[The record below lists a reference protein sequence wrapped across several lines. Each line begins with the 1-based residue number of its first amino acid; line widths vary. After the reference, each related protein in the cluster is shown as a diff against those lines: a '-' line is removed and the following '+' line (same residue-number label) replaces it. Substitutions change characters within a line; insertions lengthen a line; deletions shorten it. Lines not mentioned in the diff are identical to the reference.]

1 MATSLATSAFSLPKH
16 LAAGIW
22 SKASTGSTIAAL
34 SGSEPQQ
41 FGETQI
47 MTFTTRPKAQFV
59 AEGAQKSGT
68 DPGFSTKT
76 VVPRKAQVTM
86 RFNEEVQW
94 ADEDYQLGVLSL
106 LSEEISA
113 ALSRALDLGVYHAI
127 NPLTGV
133 ALSGSPAK
141 ILDTTN
147 VVEILD
153 GTGGDANL
161 GADIE
166 VETAAGL
173 VISDGFVP
181 NGIALDPSYAWT
193 LATAR
198 YTDGRKKYPD
208 LGFGTAITSFEG
220 LNASVSSTVSA
231 PEATITD
238 GAYESSNPNVKA
250 ILGDFAQLRWG
261 VQRNI
266 PVEKIVYGDP
276 DGLGDLK
283 RSNQIALRGEVV
295 FGWAIM
301 DLGAFAV
308 IKNATDEGS

>member
-1 MATSLATSAFSLPKH
+1 MSSSLASSAFSLPKH

-22 SKASTGSTIAAL
+22 SKATTGSTIAAL

-47 MTFTTRPKAQFV
+47 LTFTTRPKAQFV
-59 AEGAQKSGT
+59 AEGATKSGT

-94 ADEDYQLGVLSL
+94 ADEDYQLGVLAL
-106 LSEEISA
+106 LSSEIA
-113 ALSRALDLGVYHAI
+113 GALSRALDLGVYHAV

-133 ALSGSPAK
+133 ALTGSPAK
-141 ILDTTN
+141 VLDTSNN
-147 VVEILD
+147 VEVLG
-153 GTGGDANL
+153 GTGASVNK

-166 VETAAGL
+166 VETCAGL
-173 VISDGFVP
+173 VIADGFVP

-208 LGFGTAITSFEG
+208 LGFGTAISNFEG

-231 PEATITD
+231 PEATISG
-238 GAYESSNPNVKA
+238 GAYASTNPNIKA
-250 ILGDFAQLRWG
+250 IVGDFSQIRWG
-261 VQRNI
+261 VQRSI

-276 DGLGDLK
+276 DGNGDLK
-283 RSNQIALRGEVV
+283 AKNQIALRGEVV

-301 DLGAFAV
+301 DLDAFGV
-308 IKNATDEGS
+308 IKNAVVET

>member
-1 MATSLATSAFSLPKH
+1 MASLATSAFSLPKH

-22 SKASTGSTIAAL
+22 SKASTGSTVAAL
-34 SGSEPQQ
+34 SGAEPQQ

-47 MTFTTRPKAQFV
+47 MTFTTAPKAQFV
-59 AEGAQKSGT
+59 AEGAQKADSSV
-68 DPGFSTKT
+68 GFGTKT
-76 VVPRKAQVTM
+76 VTPRKAQVTL

-94 ADEDYQLGVLSL
+94 ADEDYQLGVLTK
-106 LSEEISA
+106 LSEEISK
-113 ALSRALDLGVYHAI
+113 ALSRALDLGIYHAI

-141 ILDTTN
+141 ILDSTN

-153 GTGGDANL
+153 GTGGNAPQ

-181 NGIALDPSYAWT
+181 NGVAFDPSYAWT

-208 LGFGTAITSFEG
+208 LGFGTNISTFEG
-220 LNASVSSTVSA
+220 LNASVSDTVSA
-231 PEATITD
+231 PEAVISG
-238 GAYESSNPNVKA
+238 GAYNSSNPNVKA
-250 ILGDFAQLRWG
+250 ILGDFSQIRWG

-266 PVEKIVYGDP
+266 GVEKIVYGDP

-295 FGWAIM
+295 FGWVIM
-301 DLGAFAV
+301 DTSAFAV
-308 IKNATDEGS
+308 IKNATNES

>member
-1 MATSLATSAFSLPKH
+1 MASSLASSAFSLPKH
-16 LAAGIW
+16 LASGIW
-22 SKASTGSTIAAL
+22 SKASTGSTITAL

-47 MTFTTRPKAQFV
+47 MTFTTAPKAQFV
-59 AEGAQKSGT
+59 AEGASKTGT

-94 ADEDYQLGVLSL
+94 ADEDYQLGVLAL
-106 LSEEISA
+106 LSDEIGK
-113 ALSRALDLGVYHAI
+113 ALARALDLGIYHAI

-141 ILDTTN
+141 VLDSTN
-147 VVEILD
+147 VVEVLD
-153 GTGGDANL
+153 GTSANAPA

-173 VISDGFVP
+173 VIADGFVP
-181 NGIALDPSYAWT
+181 TGIALDPSYAWT

-198 YTDGRKKYPD
+198 YSDGRKKYPD
-208 LGFGTAITSFEG
+208 LGFGTAISTFEG

-231 PEATITD
+231 PEATISG
-238 GAYESSNPNVKA
+238 GAYATTNPNVKA
-250 ILGDFAQLRWG
+250 VLGDFSQIRWG

-266 PVEKIVYGDP
+266 PVEKIIYGDP

-283 RSNQIALRGEVV
+283 GKNQIALRGEVV

-301 DLGAFAV
+301 DLDAFAV
-308 IKNATDEGS
+308 IKNATNES

>member
-1 MATSLATSAFSLPKH
+1 MSSSLASSAFSLPKH

-22 SKASTGSTIAAL
+22 QKASTGSTIAAL

-47 MTFTTRPKAQFV
+47 MTFTTAPKAQFV
-59 AEGAQKSGT
+59 AEGGTKTGT
-68 DPGFSTKT
+68 DPGFSSKT

-94 ADEDYQLGVLSL
+94 ADEDYQLGVLAL
-106 LSEEISA
+106 LSDEISK
-113 ALSRALDLGVYHAI
+113 ALSRALDLGIYHAI

-141 ILDTTN
+141 ILDSTN
-147 VVEILD
+147 VVEVLD
-153 GTGGDANL
+153 GTGANAPA

-173 VISDGFVP
+173 VIADGFVP
-181 NGIALDPSYAWT
+181 TGIALDPSYAWT

-208 LGFGTAITSFEG
+208 LGFGTAISTFEG

-231 PEATITD
+231 PEATISG
-238 GAYESSNPNVKA
+238 GAYASTNPNVKA
-250 ILGDFAQLRWG
+250 ILGDFSQIRWG
-261 VQRNI
+261 VQRSI
-266 PVEKIVYGDP
+266 PVERIVYGDP

-283 RSNQIALRGEVV
+283 GANQIALRGEVV

-301 DLGAFAV
+301 DTDAFAV
-308 IKNATDEGS
+308 IKNATNES

>member
-16 LAAGIW
+16 LASGIW
-22 SKASTGSTIAAL
+22 KKAATGSTIAVL

-47 MTFTTRPKAQFV
+47 MTFTQRPKAQYV
-59 AEGAQKSGT
+59 GEGAQKTGT
-68 DPGFSTKT
+68 DVGFGNKT
-76 VVPRKAQVTM
+76 VTPRKVQVTM

-94 ADEDYQLGVLSL
+94 ADEDYQLGALKL
-106 LSEEISA
+106 LSEEASG
-113 ALSRALDLGVYHAI
+113 ALARALDLGVYHAV

-133 ALSGSPAK
+133 ALSGSPVK
-141 ILDTTN
+141 VIDTTN

-153 GTGGDANL
+153 GTGGNAPK

-173 VISDGFVP
+173 VIADGFVP
-181 NGIALDPSYAWT
+181 NGIAMDPSYAWT

-198 YTDGRKKYPD
+198 YNDGRKKYPD
-208 LGFGTAITSFEG
+208 LGFGTNISTFEG

-231 PEATITD
+231 PEATIAGGLYAST
-238 GAYESSNPNVKA
+238 NPNIKG

-261 VQRNI
+261 VQRRI

-283 RSNQIALRGEVV
+283 RSNQIALRAEVV
-295 FGWAIM
+295 YGWAIM
-301 DLGAFAV
+301 DLDAFAV
-308 IKNATDEGS
+308 IKNAVDEA

>member
-1 MATSLATSAFSLPKH
+1 MASSLATSAFTLPKH
-16 LAAGIW
+16 VASGIW
-22 SKASTGSTIAAL
+22 SKATTGSTVAVL
-34 SGSEPQQ
+34 SGSEPML
-41 FGETQI
+41 FGDTQI
-47 MTFTTRPKAQFV
+47 MTFTQRPKAQFV
-59 AEGAQKSGT
+59 AEGAQKTGT
-68 DPGFSTKT
+68 DPGFGTK
-76 VVPRKAQVTM
+76 VVSPRKAQVTM

-106 LSEEISA
+106 LGNEIA
-113 ALSRALDLGVYHAI
+113 GALSRALDLGLYHAV
-127 NPLTGV
+127 NPLDGK

-141 ILDTTN
+141 VLDSTN
-147 VVEILD
+147 VVEVLD
-153 GTGGDANL
+153 GTGGNTPA

-173 VISDGFVP
+173 VIADGFIP

-198 YTDGRKKYPD
+198 YSDGRKKYPD
-208 LGFGTAITSFEG
+208 LGFGTAISSFEG

-231 PEATITD
+231 PEATISG
-238 GAYESSNPNVKA
+238 GAYATTNPTVKA
-250 ILGDFAQLRWG
+250 ILGDFTQIRWG

-301 DLGAFAV
+301 DTDAFSV
-308 IKNATDEGS
+308 IKNATDEA